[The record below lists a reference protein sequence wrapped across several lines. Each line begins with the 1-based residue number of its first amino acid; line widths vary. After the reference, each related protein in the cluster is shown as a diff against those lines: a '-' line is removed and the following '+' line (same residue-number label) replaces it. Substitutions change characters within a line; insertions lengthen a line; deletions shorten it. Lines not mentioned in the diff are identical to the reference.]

1 MIDMIEQ
8 QHSEITNMG
17 SLASTFDQVDE
28 GVLVDSI
35 APKNLDHVLEQLA
48 SVTDAENSL
57 IEDVSETTAETDEG
71 SAENDELDLSAGESD
86 KAADPVRLYM
96 REMGRVPLLT
106 KAQEVAIA
114 KRIEWGLKRAQ
125 KGITRS
131 PIAIAKLLEIGN
143 ELQAG
148 ALDIR
153 DVVNFSDQMETEE
166 QEDKAPEYLQ
176 WTLEGIENIRKHYR
190 KALKELGQLRDE
202 KKRNRRKESKKL
214 LRLKR
219 KLAVTRLEIAREILE
234 LRLKEDIRQRLV
246 SAVERVN
253 GEVRTHE
260 RQIANCTE
268 RLNGNRVK
276 PQAVEQLKRD
286 LAAAKR
292 RIREIEVE
300 HHVPAVEVKRSHQML
315 ASGEAQ
321 AAQAKHELT
330 EANLRLVVSI
340 AKKYQNRGLQFLD
353 LIQEG
358 NLGLMKGVEKF
369 DWRRGYKFST
379 YATWWIRQA
388 ITRAIADQSRTIRVP
403 VHMVEVI
410 NKVKS
415 STREL
420 VVELGREPTREE
432 IAQRMNTT
440 VDKVSKAL
448 NLIQQPISLEAPIG
462 EAGESQVG
470 DFIED
475 QSTISP
481 AERVITSNVRDVAGD
496 VLQTLSPREEKVI
509 RLRFGMDAD
518 GRERTLEEVGEDF
531 NVTRERIRQIEV
543 KALRKLRHPSRA
555 RVLKNLIEGQRD

>member
-1 MIDMIEQ
+1 MIEQ

-71 SAENDELDLSAGESD
+71 LAENDELDLSAGESD

-190 KALKELGQLRDE
+190 KALKELGQFRDE
-202 KKRNRRKESKKL
+202 KKGARGKESKKL

-219 KLAVTRLEIAREILE
+219 KLAVTRLEIAR
-234 LRLKEDIRQRLV
+234 DPGTAPQR
-246 SAVERVN
+246 RN
-253 GEVRTHE
+253 
-260 RQIANCTE
+260 
-268 RLNGNRVK
+268 
-276 PQAVEQLKRD
+276 P
-286 LAAAKR
+286 AA
-292 RIREIEVE
+292 
-300 HHVPAVEVKRSHQML
+300 
-315 ASGEAQ
+315 
-321 AAQAKHELT
+321 
-330 EANLRLVVSI
+330 
-340 AKKYQNRGLQFLD
+340 
-353 LIQEG
+353 
-358 NLGLMKGVEKF
+358 
-369 DWRRGYKFST
+369 
-379 YATWWIRQA
+379 
-388 ITRAIADQSRTIRVP
+388 
-403 VHMVEVI
+403 
-410 NKVKS
+410 
-415 STREL
+415 
-420 VVELGREPTREE
+420 
-432 IAQRMNTT
+432 
-440 VDKVSKAL
+440 
-448 NLIQQPISLEAPIG
+448 
-462 EAGESQVG
+462 
-470 DFIED
+470 
-475 QSTISP
+475 
-481 AERVITSNVRDVAGD
+481 
-496 VLQTLSPREEKVI
+496 
-509 RLRFGMDAD
+509 
-518 GRERTLEEVGEDF
+518 
-531 NVTRERIRQIEV
+531 
-543 KALRKLRHPSRA
+543 
-555 RVLKNLIEGQRD
+555 

>member
-1 MIDMIEQ
+1 M
-8 QHSEITNMG
+8 S
-17 SLASTFDQVDE
+17 SLVSALDQVDE

-48 SVTDAENSL
+48 SGADAEESL
-57 IEDVSETTAETDEG
+57 IEASETTPETDG
-71 SAENDELDLSAGESD
+71 DLAEDTELDLSAGELD

-96 REMGRVPLLT
+96 REMGRVSLLT

-131 PIAIAKLLEIGN
+131 PIAIAELLEIGE
-143 ELQAG
+143 ELEAG
-148 ALDIR
+148 TLAIR
-153 DVVNFSDQMETEE
+153 DVVTFSDQMEIEE
-166 QEDKAPEYLQ
+166 EEDKAPEYLQ
-176 WTLEGIENIRKHYR
+176 WTLEGIQNVRKHYR
-190 KALKELGQLRDE
+190 RALKELGQLRDE
-202 KKRNRRKESKKL
+202 QKRSRGKKSKKL

-219 KLAVTRLEIAREILE
+219 KLAVTRLEIAREIRG
-234 LRLKEDIRQRLV
+234 LRLKEDVRQRLV
-246 SAVERVN
+246 GAIERVN
-253 GEVRTHE
+253 SEVRTHE
-260 RQIANCTE
+260 RQIANYTE
-268 RLNGNRVK
+268 RLNGKRVK
-276 PQAVEQLKRD
+276 SQAAEQLKRD
-286 LAAAKR
+286 IAAAKR
-292 RIREIEVE
+292 RLREIEARQD
-300 HHVPAVEVKRSHQML
+300 VPAVEIKRSHQMV
-315 ASGEAQ
+315 ASGEAL

-340 AKKYQNRGLQFLD
+340 AKKYQNRGLHFLD

-410 NKVKS
+410 NKVKNV
-415 STREL
+415 TREL
-420 VVELGREPTREE
+420 VVELGREPTTEE
-432 IAQRMNTT
+432 IAHRMNST
-440 VDKVSKAL
+440 VDKVGKAMS
-448 NLIQQPISLEAPIG
+448 LIQQPISLEAPIG
-462 EAGESQVG
+462 ESGESQVG

-475 QSTISP
+475 QSTVSP

-509 RLRFGMDAD
+509 RLRFGLGVE
-518 GRERTLEEVGEDF
+518 GREHTLEEVGADF

-555 RVLKNLIEGQRD
+555 RVLRNLIEGHDI

>member
-1 MIDMIEQ
+1 MIEQ

-48 SVTDAENSL
+48 LVTDAENSL

-71 SAENDELDLSAGESD
+71 LPENDELDLSAGESD

-131 PIAIAKLLEIGN
+131 PIAIAKLLEIGD

-202 KKRNRRKESKKL
+202 KKRTRRKESKKL

-253 GEVRTHE
+253 SEVRTHE

-292 RIREIEVE
+292 RIREIEAE

>member
-1 MIDMIEQ
+1 MIDIIEQ
-8 QHSEITNMG
+8 EQTGIRNMS
-17 SLASTFDQVDE
+17 SLAPTFDQVDE
-28 GVLVDSI
+28 GVLVDSV

-48 SVTDAENSL
+48 SGADAEEL
-57 IEDVSETTAETDEG
+57 TEAVSETTSDTDE
-71 SAENDELDLSAGESD
+71 SLAEDAELDLSAGESD

-106 KAQEVAIA
+106 KVQEVAIA

-131 PIAIAKLLEIGN
+131 PIAIAKLLEIGA
-143 ELQAG
+143 ELESGSLA
-148 ALDIR
+148 IR
-153 DVVNFSDQMETEE
+153 DAVTFSDQMEIEE
-166 QEDKAPEYLQ
+166 QEDKAPEYLH
-176 WTLEGIENIRKHYR
+176 WTLEGIQNIRKHYR

-202 KKRNRRKESKKL
+202 KKLTRSKKSKKL
-214 LRLKR
+214 LRLAR
-219 KLAVTRLEIAREILE
+219 KLAATRLEISREILE
-234 LRLKEDIRQRLV
+234 LRLKEEIRERLV
-246 SAVERVN
+246 RSIEAVHS
-253 GEVRTHE
+253 EVRALE
-260 RQIANCTE
+260 RQIANYSE
-268 RLNGNRVK
+268 KLNAKRVK
-276 PQAVEQLKRD
+276 PQAAEEMKRQI
-286 LAAAKR
+286 AAAKR
-292 RIREIEVE
+292 RLREIEAE
-300 HHVPAVEVKRSHQML
+300 HHVPAVAIKRSYQMV

-358 NLGLMKGVEKF
+358 NIGLMKGVEKF

-415 STREL
+415 STRDL
-420 VVELGREPTREE
+420 VVELGREPTVDE
-432 IAQRMNTT
+432 IARRMNSTAE
-440 VDKVSKAL
+440 KVSKAM

-462 EAGESQVG
+462 ESGESQVG

-475 QSTISP
+475 QSTVSP
-481 AERVITSNVRDVAGD
+481 AELVITSNVRDVAGD

-509 RLRFGMDAD
+509 RMRFGLDAD